1 MDFWNIIVCQEGRKL
16 VFEIK
21 RFMEHNRG
29 GLVCIPSTERE
40 EGEEVDGSR
49 RWKYDGAT
57 RFGLAAALL
66 NRTPLMHAMSTPSRG
81 STHHFFDQMPE

>member
-1 MDFWNIIVCQEGRKL
+1 M

-21 RFMEHNRG
+21 RFVEHNRG
-29 GLVCIPSTERE
+29 GLMCIPSTERE

-49 RWKYDGAT
+49 RWKYDGDT

-66 NRTPLMHAMSTPSRG
+66 NRTP
-81 STHHFFDQMPE
+81 